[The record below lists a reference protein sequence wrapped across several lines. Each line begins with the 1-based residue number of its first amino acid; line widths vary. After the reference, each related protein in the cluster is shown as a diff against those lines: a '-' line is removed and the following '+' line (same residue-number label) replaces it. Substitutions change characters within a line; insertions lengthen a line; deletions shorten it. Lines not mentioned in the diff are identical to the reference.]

1 MRLPVSFLAVVLVAI
16 LVAGCGPGAPMQNNA
31 ATPEELKS
39 LGPLPKKPELPRKSK
54 RVMVDRIES
63 LKNSVKEFATPASS
77 H

>member
-1 MRLPVSFLAVVLVAI
+1 MRLPVSFLAVVLVAV
-16 LVAGCGPGAPMQNNA
+16 LVAGCGPGAPMQDNV

-39 LGPLPKKPELPRKSK
+39 LGPLTKKPELPRKSK

-63 LKNSVKEFATPASS
+63 LKNSVLDPATPASS

>member
-1 MRLPVSFLAVVLVAI
+1 MRLPVSFLAVVLVVV
-16 LVAGCGPGAPMQNNA
+16 LVAGCGPGAPMQDNV

-39 LGPLPKKPELPRKSK
+39 LGPLTKKPELPRKSK

-63 LKNSVKEFATPASS
+63 LKNSVQDPATPASS